1 MKRHVENGSESHK
14 RQRTENGGSSSTSSS
29 SSSSSSTSN
38 SSTAHTTT
46 TTTAPVINSATPT
59 SPNTNTNTTA
69 IIPPAPAVSTPPNDI
84 SFVVITNDGSEQNSI
99 WLMGAKKIFATQ
111 LPKMPREYIVRLVF
125 DRKHKTMILLKN
137 GTKPV
142 GGICYRPN
150 YTQKFAEIA
159 FCAIDSTEQV
169 KGFGTLLMNKVKEYV
184 KKENITRFLTYADN
198 YAIGYFEKQGF
209 TKEVTL
215 AQNRWKGYIKDYD
228 GGTLM
233 ECVINTKVD
242 YLQIRN
248 VIKEQRQYI
257 LNKILENTN
266 VGTVHEG
273 IDVGRRAKAKSA
285 KVDVLKIKG
294 VAESG
299 WGGRPPSV
307 VSRRCSETQDSS
319 LHAQLERTF
328 DQVKMHSAS
337 WPFHQPVDTDVYEDY
352 SDFVSEPIDLLT
364 VKRRLE
370 KGDFYTTKAKFAR
383 DLRLMCSNCKA
394 FNGEGSKYGA
404 TATTL
409 ESYFTPLLE
418 KIDDK

>member
-1 MKRHVENGSESHK
+1 
-14 RQRTENGGSSSTSSS
+14 
-29 SSSSSSTSN
+29 
-38 SSTAHTTT
+38 
-46 TTTAPVINSATPT
+46 
-59 SPNTNTNTTA
+59 
-69 IIPPAPAVSTPPNDI
+69 
-84 SFVVITNDGSEQNSI
+84 
-99 WLMGAKKIFATQ
+99 MGAKKIFATQ
-111 LPKMPREYIVRLVF
+111 LPKMPREYIVRLVM

-169 KGFGTLLMNKVKEYV
+169 KGFGTLLMNKVKEFV
-184 KKENITRFLTYADN
+184 KQESITHFLTYADN

-215 AQNRWKGYIKDYD
+215 AQKRWKGYIKDYD

-242 YLQIRN
+242 YLHIRD
-248 VIKEQRQYI
+248 VIKQQRQFI
-257 LNKILENTN
+257 HDKIIEHTN
-266 VGTVHEG
+266 VGVVYDG
-273 IDVGRRAKAKSA
+273 IDVGRRAKVKAS
-285 KVDVLKIKG
+285 KVDVTKIKG
-294 VAESG
+294 VVESG
-299 WGGRPPSV
+299 WGGRAPRI

-319 LHAQLERTF
+319 LNAQLLRTF

-352 SDFVSEPIDLLT
+352 SDFVSEPVDLLMI
-364 VKRRLE
+364 KHRLD

-383 DLRLMCSNCKA
+383 DLKLMCTNCKA

-404 TATTL
+404 TANTL
-409 ESYFTPLLE
+409 ENYFIPLLE
-418 KIDDK
+418 KIDEK

>member
-1 MKRHVENGSESHK
+1 MKRAETMNGGAPPSNK
-14 RQRTENGGSSSTSSS
+14 RQRTDDAATSSS
-29 SSSSSSTSN
+29 SSSSSSSA
-38 SSTAHTTT
+38 SSLPS
-46 TTTAPVINSATPT
+46 TTAMVAATTPVEDPLK
-59 SPNTNTNTTA
+59 
-69 IIPPAPAVSTPPNDI
+69 DF
-84 SFVVITNDGSEQNSI
+84 SFQVITNDNTEQNSI

-111 LPKMPREYIVRLVF
+111 LPKMPREYIVRLVM
-125 DRKHKTMILLKN
+125 DRKHKTMVLLKH

-184 KKENITRFLTYADN
+184 KQQNITHFLTYADN

-215 AQNRWKGYIKDYD
+215 AQQRWKGYIKDYD

-242 YLQIRN
+242 YLDIRN
-248 VIKEQRQYI
+248 VVEQQRQYI
-257 LNKILENTN
+257 YSQIMKHTKVQEIYP
-266 VGTVHEG
+266 G
-273 IDVGRRAKAKSA
+273 IEVGRKAKAKTVKDLNVMRIEGIS
-285 KVDVLKIKG
+285 
-294 VAESG
+294 ESG
-299 WGGRPPSV
+299 WGGRSIPRI

-319 LHAQLERTF
+319 LNAQLLRTF
-328 DQVKMHSAS
+328 DQIKMHSAS
-337 WPFHQPVDTDVYEDY
+337 WPFHNPVDTDVYEDY
-352 SDFVSEPIDLLT
+352 SDFVSEPVDLLM
-364 VKRRLE
+364 VKRRLD
-370 KGDFYTTKAKFAR
+370 KGDYYTSKAKFTR
-383 DLRLMCSNCKA
+383 DLLLMCSNCKA
-394 FNGEGSKYGA
+394 FNGETSKYGA

-418 KIDDK
+418 KITES